1 MHAEIL
7 RFLFRREDPDH
18 GGETREDMHACFRI
32 YLVHL
37 LHHFFRDSIDVF
49 MISIDANKLGPVQ
62 TSSDSRS
69 SSFFVWCCG

>member
-7 RFLFRREDPDH
+7 RFLFRAEDPDH

-49 MISIDANKLGPVQ
+49 MISIDANKLAPFRNILILVAVV
-62 TSSDSRS
+62 
-69 SSFFVWCCG
+69 FVWCCG